1 MADILKKY
9 LFENRTV
16 KVQAL
21 HLEQTWRDAQAHQTY
36 PPAVQRILGELAAA
50 SALLAANLKFD
61 GSLVLQLQGDGAV
74 SLIVVECRAD
84 LSLRATVKLRND
96 RVVPDN
102 GTLRTLVNPGG
113 TGRFIVVL
121 DPSRKVP
128 GQQAYQGIV
137 PIERDAVADVL
148 QDYMAASEQLDTR
161 LVLAADSERAAGLL
175 IQRLPGTGGHHDA
188 AVTPAGEADISVQT
202 YEHASVLAD
211 TVKPEELLAADVD
224 TLIHRLFWDDTLL
237 AFEPQTVRWYCSCS
251 RERIA
256 DMLRMLGAGE
266 VDDILAEQGEVKV
279 NCEFCGKPY
288 VFDPVDCAG
297 LFTQGNAL
305 PEQDPPT
312 RH

>member
-21 HLEQTWRDAQAHQTY
+21 RLHDTWRDAQVHHDY
-36 PPAVQRILGELAAA
+36 PPAVQRMLGELVAAA
-50 SALLAANLKFD
+50 ALLAANLKFD
-61 GSLVLQLQGDGAV
+61 GSLVLQLQGDGPV

-84 LSLRATVKLRND
+84 LSLRATVKIRNEY
-96 RVVPDN
+96 VVPDN

-113 TGRFIVVL
+113 NGRFIVVL
-121 DPSRKVP
+121 DPARKVP

-137 PIERDAVADVL
+137 PIESDSVARVL
-148 QDYMAASEQLDTR
+148 EDYMAASEQLDTR
-161 LVLAADSERAAGLL
+161 LVLAADAQWACGVLL
-175 IQRLPGTGGHHDA
+175 QRLPDAGGN
-188 AVTPAGEADISVQT
+188 PQGGMQEQT
-202 YEHASVLAD
+202 SSQTFEHASALLE
-211 TVKPEELLAADVD
+211 TVKPEELLATDTD
-224 TLIHRLFWDDTLL
+224 TLIHRLFWDDPLL
-237 AFEPQTVRWYCSCS
+237 AFEPQGVRWHCSCT

-256 DMLRMLGAGE
+256 DMLRMLGAAE
-266 VDDILAEQGEVKV
+266 VGDILEERGAVDV

-288 VFDPVDCAG
+288 HFDPVDCAG
-297 LFTQGNAL
+297 LFTETSAL